1 MSFVALWVAVGV
13 LGGLGA
19 TARFGLDAL
28 VSRRTGGRF
37 PLGTL
42 LVNLSGALVLGVL
55 VGLALSQDA
64 YLLLGTAVIGSYT
77 TFSTWM
83 FESHRLAE
91 DGRRW
96 LVGANVVLSL
106 LAGVAAAA
114 LGRTLGG
121 G

>member
-1 MSFVALWVAVGV
+1 VSFVALWAAVGV
-13 LGGLGA
+13 LGGVGA
-19 TARFGLDAL
+19 LARFLIDAL
-28 VSRRTGGRF
+28 VSSATGARF

-55 VGLALSQDA
+55 VGLALSGDA
-64 YLLLGTAVIGSYT
+64 YLLAGTAVIGSYT

-83 FESHRLAE
+83 LESHRLAE

-96 LVGANVVLSL
+96 LLTANVALSLVLGVGA
-106 LAGVAAAA
+106 AAV
-114 LGRTLGG
+114 GRLLGG